1 MKIPET
7 PQIMRIFEG
16 KFASL
21 VLFSTDGLK
30 ELMILSYAM
39 VWTLI
44 CQGLFLIHET
54 VC

>member
-1 MKIPET
+1 MKIQES

-16 KFASL
+16 KCASL

-30 ELMILSYAM
+30 ELMILSDAM
-39 VWTLI
+39 TWTLM
-44 CQGLFLIHET
+44 CQGLFLIHKT